1 MAYYPLYSPLYP
13 SYYAPS
19 APMNVNTQA
28 QGNAQQ
34 NANNGLVWVQG
45 IEAAKAQFV
54 PAGQTVLLMD
64 SEGER
69 FYLKSS
75 DASGMPMPLRVFR
88 YEEVTAQTT
97 QKPEYVTRAEF
108 EQLRQDVSALT
119 DRKAVALTDE

>member
-1 MAYYPLYSPLYP
+1 MAYYPTYSPLYP

-19 APMNVNTQA
+19 APMNVNTQP

-34 NANNGLVWVQG
+34 SANNGLVWVQG

-75 DASGMPMPLRVFR
+75 DASGMPMPLRIFEYR
-88 YEEVTAQTT
+88 ETT
-97 QKPEYVTRAEF
+97 QSNAPNTLKYVTQDEF
-108 EQLRQDVSALT
+108 NALKKCVEALEG
-119 DRKAVALTDE
+119 KAAKLTDE